1 MLMQNTPQECI
12 ASIPTVCPFSM
23 HARSIGDRQ
32 ESTQFRTF
40 NRFLH
45 FIKSGLAANEAIAV
59 IQAEL
64 VQK

>member
-32 ESTQFRTF
+32 ESTQFLPLQPPGA
-40 NRFLH
+40 NP
-45 FIKSGLAANEAIAV
+45 KSSPTANDPIAAV
-59 IQAEL
+59 
-64 VQK
+64 